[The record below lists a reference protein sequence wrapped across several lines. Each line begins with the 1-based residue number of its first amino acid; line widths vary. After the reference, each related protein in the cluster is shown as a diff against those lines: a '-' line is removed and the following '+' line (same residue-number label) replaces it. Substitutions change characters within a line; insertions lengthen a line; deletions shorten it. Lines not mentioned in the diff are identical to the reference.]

1 METVRGQGEAGD
13 MREGGWEGD
22 REDGSWKGE
31 TDLESKGAG
40 RGTAPVVV
48 EGKGECLNQKKT
60 QGRKL
65 EQLEGVGEREG
76 EGWGG
81 EEDRSRVDEQEWEM
95 VPCRIVLVGA
105 ARSARCQS
113 P

>member
-1 METVRGQGEAGD
+1 M
-13 MREGGWEGD
+13 
-22 REDGSWKGE
+22 
-31 TDLESKGAG
+31 
-40 RGTAPVVV
+40 
-48 EGKGECLNQKKT
+48 
-60 QGRKL
+60 
-65 EQLEGVGEREG
+65 EGVDEREG

-95 VPCRIVLVGA
+95 VPCRIALVGA